1 MPAPAIYWYPDPR
14 GTLETI
20 DFGDVGENELSDI
33 QEFPGAEVRDARGGD
48 QTQRRT
54 FLGETFRVRI
64 ILERFGP
71 VGQSSLERDLAAL
84 QVHLD
89 RGGRI
94 GFSGDHA
101 KTWAVMP
108 AGAPSR
114 GDATIY
120 TPTPPFSAWSS
131 SGAIAAGDEVV
142 IEQGNP
148 DPKREIQLVDT
159 TTSARI
165 TLDRGLRWTFS
176 APPVVRWRDFY
187 PVLRRPKD
195 QVGRP
200 LVSHDHRVNFT
211 LDMTLEYS
219 AVEARRFWAAG
230 SSRPS
235 ALGLGR
241 PGAERGSVLGVPL
254 RGPDDLNGYTLDDL
268 AVSVGPQFRDVTDGG
283 TLRPNQWRRY

>member
-1 MPAPAIYWYPDPR
+1 MAAPAIYWYPDPR
-14 GTLETI
+14 GTLEHI
-20 DFGDVGENELSDI
+20 DFGAVGEEGLSDI

-54 FLGETFRVRI
+54 FLGEVFRVRI

-71 VGQSSLERDLAAL
+71 VGHSALERDLAAL
-84 QVHLD
+84 QLHLD

-101 KTWAVMP
+101 RTWAVMP
-108 AGAPSR
+108 AGAPAR
-114 GDATIY
+114 GDTTVR
-120 TPTPPFSAWSS
+120 TPSGPFSAWSS
-131 SGAIAAGDEVV
+131 SGAIAAGDELV

-148 DPKREIQLVDT
+148 DPKREVQLVDS
-159 TTSARI
+159 TTSS
-165 TLDRGLRWTFS
+165 TVTFDRGLRWTFS

-195 QVGRP
+195 QLGRP

-219 AVEARRFWAAG
+219 AIEARRFWSGG

-235 ALGLGR
+235 ALGLAR

-254 RGPDDLNGYTLDDL
+254 RGPDELTGYTIEDL
-268 AVSVGPQFRDVTDGG
+268 TFRQGVEFRDVTDGG